1 MKTILGELYH
11 GNLCPEAQIV
21 SKDPA
26 CRDTTQKITE
36 EMKRWR
42 ERLPESEYDQLEDLM
57 NLVAEMN
64 APDSF
69 VHGFKLGALMMIE
82 VLGAGEK

>member
-11 GNLCPEAQIV
+11 GNLCPEAQSV
-21 SKDPA
+21 SNDLA
-26 CRDTTQKITE
+26 SRDTTQKITE

-57 NLVAEMN
+57 SLVAEMN

-69 VHGFKLGALMMIE
+69 VYGFKLGAMMMIE
-82 VLGAGEK
+82 VLGTGEK

>member
-21 SKDPA
+21 SNDLA
-26 CRDTTQKITE
+26 SRDTTQKITE

-57 NLVAEMN
+57 SLVAEMN

-69 VHGFKLGALMMIE
+69 VYGFKLGAMMMIE
-82 VLGAGEK
+82 VLGTGEK